1 MSHPG
6 QVQTPTER
14 PLGPTS
20 DEGADGSSVGPAPLD
35 GSHDLT
41 ATSPAPD
48 GSSEVTARVL
58 APDADLDERAIEG
71 TLRPTRL
78 AELIG
83 QQRVRDQLDL
93 VLQAALRRGSA
104 PDHILLSGPPGL
116 GKTTL
121 ALIVGAELNA
131 PVRITS
137 GPAIQHAGDLA
148 AILSSMTEGEV
159 LFLDEIH
166 RMSRPAEEM
175 LYLAMEDFRVDVV
188 VGKGPG
194 AAAIPLELARFT
206 LVGATTR
213 AGLLPAPLRDRFGF
227 TGHLDF
233 YSTAELDR
241 LLRRSAGLLGIELD
255 DDGSLEIAGRSRGTP
270 RIANRLLRRVRDWAQ
285 VHGGGH
291 IDRHAARAALA
302 LYDVDERGLDRLDR
316 AVLQTLCR
324 RFAGGPVGVATLA
337 VSVGEEAETVETVV
351 EPFLVREGLL
361 VRTPRGRAAT
371 PAAWAHLGL
380 AAPQRATAGS
390 DQLDLLAGVDD
401 DDPGRFG

>member
-6 QVQTPTER
+6 GVDTPLEGAFE
-14 PLGPTS
+14 GPV
-20 DEGADGSSVGPAPLD
+20 EAAADGSYD
-35 GSHDLT
+35 
-41 ATSPAPD
+41 
-48 GSSEVTARVL
+48 VTARVT
-58 APDADLDERAIEG
+58 ATDADLDERAVEG

-78 AELIG
+78 HELIG
-83 QQRVRDQLDL
+83 QQRVRDQLEL
-93 VLQAALRRGSA
+93 VLQAAMRRDTP

-121 ALIVGAELNA
+121 ALIVGAELGA

-148 AILSSMTEGEV
+148 AILSSLADGEV

-175 LYLAMEDFRVDVV
+175 LYLAMEDFRVDVI

-194 AAAIPLELARFT
+194 ATAIPLELRRFT

-233 YSTAELDR
+233 YSTEELDR
-241 LLRRSAGLLGIELD
+241 LLRRSAGLLGISLD
-255 DDGSLEIAGRSRGTP
+255 DEGAAEIAGRSRGTP

-285 VHGGGH
+285 VHGAGV
-291 IDRHAARAALA
+291 IDRHAARAALE

-316 AVLQTLCR
+316 AVLETLCR
-324 RFAGGPVGVATLA
+324 RFAGGPVGLSTLA
-337 VSVGEEAETVETVV
+337 VSVGEETETVETVV

-371 PAAWAHLGL
+371 SAAWAHLGL
-380 AAPQRATAGS
+380 AAPRQQVAVV
-390 DQLDLLAGVDD
+390 DQLDLLAAADD
-401 DDPGRFG
+401 GPGRFA